1 MKYFHYSHKIFLEN
15 DLNCIFH
22 FSSNTVFLLASFL
35 QHPITPYR
43 YNIYTQSGYKN
54 CGKSYIKAFQILKCL
69 FEVCFGCGKQGLH
82 NEELAHKQLFCAL
95 AHYMK
100 KIHRDPN
107 E

>member
-1 MKYFHYSHKIFLEN
+1 MAIEYLWKLIL
-15 DLNCIFH
+15 IVH
-22 FSSNTVFLLASFL
+22 FILQATHFFYNLHLYNIPL
-35 QHPITPYR
+35 QHI

-95 AHYMK
+95 AHYRK
-100 KIHRDPN
+100 KIHRTPK
-107 E
+107 